1 MQILNQFKDEGLEAD
16 LVDMQRY
23 AAWKAADIRKA
34 LREGRSPTPGAPG
47 GDVPTASTI
56 TLSGPQRYLYSHS
69 RMLPNKPMCA
79 LLYPLLSLAF
89 LLVVAAVL
97 LPQLAVDATALI

>member
-1 MQILNQFKDEGLEAD
+1 MQILNQFKDEGLEPD

-56 TLSGPQRYLYSHS
+56 TISGLLLPLYFHS
-69 RMLPNKPMCA
+69 GKQTQTNSQLISVYFRPLYFDSSDAGNKPM
-79 LLYPLLSLAF
+79 
-89 LLVVAAVL
+89 
-97 LPQLAVDATALI
+97 